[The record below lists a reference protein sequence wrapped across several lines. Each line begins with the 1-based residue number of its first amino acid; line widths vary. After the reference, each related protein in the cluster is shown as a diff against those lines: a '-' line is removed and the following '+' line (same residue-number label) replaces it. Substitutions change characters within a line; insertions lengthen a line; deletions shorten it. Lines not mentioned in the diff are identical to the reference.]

1 MDFLGDGEG
10 REIHIYLVPTI
21 FWSPYGD
28 YLIQSLQPPV
38 RQELLSLMKWRLDNS
53 STAHQKSRWLVHSEG
68 DQDFNMHTST
78 LINST
83 LW

>member
-28 YLIQSLQPPV
+28 YLIQSLQPTV
-38 RQELLSLMKWRLDNS
+38 RQELLSLMKWRLGNS
-53 STAHQKSRWLVHSEG
+53 SRAPQLIKKACGWFTLKETRILICTLVP
-68 DQDFNMHTST
+68 
-78 LINST
+78 
-83 LW
+83 